1 MHRKIYNSL
10 REWKNN
16 PNRKPLILLGARQVG
31 KTYIIREFG
40 QREYE
45 YVAYINCHHN
55 QAVNAI
61 FANGFDMER
70 ILRQIEALAGVPVI
84 AGKTLII
91 LDEIQEVPNG
101 IASLKY
107 FCENAR
113 EQDVIVA
120 GSLLGISLRNGESFP
135 VGKVNMLY
143 MYPMTFLEF
152 LQAKGEK
159 IIADNLDSE
168 NWDILS
174 PLHDKL
180 VDLLRQYYFCGGMPE
195 AVKAFVDGR
204 PLNDVR
210 RIQLDILEA
219 YYRDM
224 GKHSSTMVEKIRLV
238 WQSVPMQLA
247 RENKKFVFGAV
258 RNGARARDL
267 EEAIQWLVDAG
278 IVIKVNGT
286 TTPATPLIF
295 YKDSASFKLY
305 FLDIGLLGAITGVEA
320 EELLINN
327 SAFVEFKG
335 ALAENYVVQQK
346 QSEFG
351 DALFYYAS
359 NSPKME
365 IDLLTGTSS
374 RLWAMEVKAG
384 NNVRSQSLAKLSEK
398 VSPETP
404 LTCIRY
410 SLLPYERQ
418 QWMTNIPL
426 YGACVALKIPADFGR
441 K

>member
-1 MHRKIYNSL
+1 MHRKIYDSL
-10 REWKNN
+10 CEWNDN
-16 PNRKPLILLGARQVG
+16 PDRKPLILLGARQVG
-31 KTYIIREFG
+31 KTYIIRRFGEQEF
-40 QREYE
+40 EHM
-45 YVAYINCHHN
+45 AYINCHHN
-55 QAVNAI
+55 PAVNAI
-61 FANGFDMER
+61 FADSFDMER
-70 ILRQIEALAGVPVI
+70 ILRQIEALSGVPVI

-113 EQDVIVA
+113 KQAIIVA
-120 GSLLGISLRNGESFP
+120 GSLLGISLRGGESFP
-135 VGKVNMLY
+135 VGKVNMLH
-143 MYPMTFLEF
+143 MYPMTFMEF
-152 LQAKGEK
+152 LHAKGENL
-159 IIADNLDSE
+159 IADNLNNE
-168 NWDILS
+168 QWNILY
-174 PLHDKL
+174 PLHEKL
-180 VDLLRQYYFCGGMPE
+180 IDLLRQYYFCGGMPE
-195 AVKAFVDGR
+195 AVKAYIDGR
-204 PLNDVR
+204 PLNEVR
-210 RIQLDILEA
+210 RIQLEILDA

-224 GKHSSTMVEKIRLV
+224 GKHSSTMAEKIRLV
-238 WQSVPMQLA
+238 WQSVPRQLA
-247 RENKKFVFGAV
+247 KENKKFVFGAV

-278 IVIKVNGT
+278 IVIRVNGT
-286 TTPATPLIF
+286 TSPATPLTF
-295 YKDSASFKLY
+295 YKDSSSFKLY

-359 NSPKME
+359 NYPRME
-365 IDLLTGTSS
+365 IDLLIGTS
-374 RLWAMEVKAG
+374 RHLWAIEVKAG
-384 NNVRSQSLAKLSEK
+384 NNVRSQSLAKLN
-398 VSPETP
+398 ETVNNENR

-418 QWMTNIPL
+418 QWMINIPL
-426 YGACVALKIPADFGR
+426 YGAGVKLS
-441 K
+441 